1 MKIDKNYI
9 ILLILIF
16 VFVFF
21 IIIYPSTQ
29 VSKTQY
35 SSFYGNIE
43 DFNLRGKDCL
53 VEFNAEGISFAS
65 NEYRIDSVRNITIES
80 NGKKRLINY
89 SSSIYVKNHDYYN
102 AYLPVG
108 NGHVDI
114 FLGNSTISKHSN
126 TIGLTGDMSNGYMNN
141 IKPKNGTREVAIR
154 NYNLDYLNVDG
165 EDATDF
171 EIIYFELDENSEI
184 WFYSKNISLI
194 ANTISDFEIQRS
206 VKSQMLEMTLILGEG
221 TLLLDDHLFEIKG
234 SNILNIELLPQTQG
248 KNLYID
254 NTKARFFG
262 FTNSAGLNTEDIL
275 ISDLEYW
282 IKIEP
287 EKLNAYAVVILVI
300 LTGSYAYQVNKQTN
314 LTMKANKRITVL
326 DCVDNF
332 LKPCLKDM
340 EEYIKYINND
350 NFYWNQSNGMSQ
362 ISWIWKTAH
371 SESGEGF
378 AKVDVFEKH
387 RDLEVLCSE
396 YDVLHEELIQVY
408 DEIAN
413 VIKNTA
419 DEDCLKKRVEKFME
433 ETGNVFGVEP
443 NNNPVEYFLQK
454 LVNCEY
460 YRKHGDEEDIDIK
473 YLRFDENVLNCINT
487 PEYNELDGIRNK
499 KIGQLKEKIDEIIG
513 EIDTILRTYRREYH
527 IP

>member
-16 VFVFF
+16 VFF
-21 IIIYPSTQ
+21 IIVYPSTQ
-29 VSKTQY
+29 VSKPQF
-35 SSFYGNIE
+35 SSFYGNID
-43 DFNLRGKDCL
+43 DFNLRGNNCL
-53 VEFNAEGISFAS
+53 VEFNAESISFVS
-65 NEYRIDSVRNITIES
+65 KSFRIHSVRNITIES
-80 NGKKRLINY
+80 NGDKRLINY
-89 SSSIYVKNHDYYN
+89 SSHLYVKNHENYST
-102 AYLPVG
+102 YLPVG
-108 NGHVDI
+108 NVHVDI

-126 TIGLTGDMSNGYMNN
+126 TIELTGDMSNTYMNDF
-141 IKPKNGTREVAIR
+141 KLKNGTRKVAIA
-154 NYNLDYLNVDG
+154 NYGDLDYLVIGD
-165 EDATDF
+165 EEVTDF
-171 EIIYFELDENSEI
+171 EVIYFELDDNSKI
-184 WFYSKNISLI
+184 SFNSKNISLI
-194 ANTISDFEIQRS
+194 ANTISDFEILRS
-206 VKSQMLEMTLILGEG
+206 TKSQMLEMTLYLGEG

-248 KNLYID
+248 KNFYID

-262 FTNSAGLNTEDIL
+262 LTNSAGLNTEDIL

-300 LTGSYAYQVNKQTN
+300 LTGLYAYQVNKQTN
-314 LTMKANKRITVL
+314 LTMKANKRIIVL

-340 EEYIKYINND
+340 KEYIKSIND
-350 NFYWNQSNGMSQ
+350 NHFYWNQSNGMSQ

-378 AKVDVFEKH
+378 AKVDIFEKH

-408 DEIAN
+408 NEIVD

-419 DEDCLKKRVEKFME
+419 NEDCLKKRMRKFLD
-433 ETGNVFGVEP
+433 ETGNVFGAEP
-443 NNNPVEYFLQK
+443 NTNPVEYFLQI
-454 LVNCEY
+454 LVNYEY
-460 YRKHGDEEDIDIK
+460 YRKYGDEGHICIK
-473 YLRFDENVLNCINT
+473 FLRFDENVVNCINT
-487 PEYNELDGIRNK
+487 PGYNELDDARNK

-513 EIDTILRTYRREYH
+513 EIETILSTYRREYH